1 MAQSGSL
8 TFPAGSTAAHT
19 VAVDVLGDAIDETNE
34 AFSLQLSSPVHANL
48 TRALARA
55 TIVDD
60 DDPPSVVIGDV
71 TLTEGQSG
79 TKTFVFTLTLS
90 GPSAL
95 TTRVRY
101 ETADGTAL
109 AGSDYS
115 TRTGE
120 VVFSP
125 GAMTR
130 TVSVPVIGDT
140 VVEPDETFLVNLHTP
155 VNLTIADAQAVRNDP
170 ERGLRRAQ
178 GSAGRRRGGPSAET
192 TSTGMPLKPA
202 VPHRAST
209 RWSSVRSFRLTP
221 AWACGTPRRVPGR
234 WWPQPWGRQTTP
246 GMTSL
251 VTSSVACTDPTRDRT
266 RTRWPSR
273 EPAARR
279 VLGVHQQRAA
289 VATLHQALAVVH
301 PGVVGA
307 QVAATDQPQA
317 VPFALCRWG
326 REPLQ
331 VLHQALGRELD
342 APPAR
347 AEAARQGGLERAQ
360 VDPVRRRFQ
369 RPQREAGT
377 EGQKA
382 GTVGAQAQQQPHQA
396 ARAQAAQHRV
406 DQPRQ
411 QPWRPLAAASRR
423 DSSSR
428 ISQSC
433 RAPGAGANSG
443 GENLAVLRTASV
455 WKTRS

>member
-19 VAVDVLGDAIDETNE
+19 VAVDVLGDTIDETNE
-34 AFSLQLSSPVHANL
+34 AFSLQLSSPVHATL

-155 VNLTIADAQAVRNDP
+155 VNLTIADAQAV
-170 ERGLRRAQ
+170 
-178 GSAGRRRGGPSAET
+178 
-192 TSTGMPLKPA
+192 
-202 VPHRAST
+202 
-209 RWSSVRSFRLTP
+209 
-221 AWACGTPRRVPGR
+221 GTI
-234 WWPQPWGRQTTP
+234 
-246 GMTSL
+246 L
-251 VTSSVACTDPTRDRT
+251 NED
-266 RTRWPSR
+266 
-273 EPAARR
+273 
-279 VLGVHQQRAA
+279 
-289 VATLHQALAVVH
+289 
-301 PGVVGA
+301 
-307 QVAATDQPQA
+307 
-317 VPFALCRWG
+317 
-326 REPLQ
+326 
-331 VLHQALGRELD
+331 
-342 APPAR
+342 
-347 AEAARQGGLERAQ
+347 
-360 VDPVRRRFQ
+360 
-369 RPQREAGT
+369 
-377 EGQKA
+377 
-382 GTVGAQAQQQPHQA
+382 
-396 ARAQAAQHRV
+396 
-406 DQPRQ
+406 
-411 QPWRPLAAASRR
+411 
-423 DSSSR
+423 
-428 ISQSC
+428 
-433 RAPGAGANSG
+433 
-443 GENLAVLRTASV
+443 
-455 WKTRS
+455 